1 MKKQKINNRPKLD
14 LHGVFHKE
22 VFSEVDK
29 FVSENLYA
37 NEIEIVTGYSNRMK
51 DLVQLVLSDYKLK
64 GECPPYND
72 GTLIVKL

>member
-1 MKKQKINNRPKLD
+1 MKKKIRPKLD
-14 LHGVFHKE
+14 LHGVFHNE
-22 VFSEVDK
+22 VFDEVDK

-64 GECPPYND
+64 GESPPYND